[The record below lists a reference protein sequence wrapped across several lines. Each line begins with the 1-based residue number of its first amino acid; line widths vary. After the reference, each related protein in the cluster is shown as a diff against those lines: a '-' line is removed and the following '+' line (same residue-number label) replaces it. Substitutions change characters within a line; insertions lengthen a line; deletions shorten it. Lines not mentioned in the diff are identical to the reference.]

1 MKIHEIRE
9 AKAAKVQEMRALL
22 DANKTL
28 TADQQAA
35 FDKLKGE
42 ITELEGQEQRANYL
56 AELER
61 RSVAEPVDKSA
72 AELEAR
78 ISLLDAVN
86 AQVENR
92 ALTGALAE
100 FNQEQRNQGVQ
111 ARGVLVPA
119 SIFEKRAANTTTTAD
134 GIVPEDFRSDQFIGL
149 LRNSAIVRSLGARTL
164 SGLRGNV
171 VIPKQTSTTAAT
183 WLAEGDALTDTDP
196 LTFDTVTLTP
206 RHVGALTELSRQLI
220 QQSNP
225 DIEALVR
232 DDFVKVIGLAV
243 DRALIHGNGVKEP
256 AGLVDTATGTGTL
269 ATLTWEA
276 VLKVIEDLN
285 LSHINPNY
293 WLTTPAV
300 ATKLRSTLKDS
311 VAGSASLMENGQLA
325 GIPVA
330 VTQQLDNV
338 IDSNDDVVAGR
349 VLVGDFSELLIG
361 TWGAVDILA
370 NPYGAAYARGG
381 VQIRILTTMDAA
393 VRRPEAFAVIDD
405 VAI

>member
-1 MKIHEIRE
+1 MKLHEIRE
-9 AKAAKVQEMRALL
+9 AKAAKVAEMRSLL

-35 FDKLKGE
+35 FDKLKAE
-42 ITELEGQEQRANYL
+42 VTELEAAEQRQQFVDDM
-56 AELER
+56 ER
-61 RSVAEPVDKSA
+61 RTAAEPVDKSA
-72 AELEAR
+72 AELEGR
-78 ISLLDAVN
+78 ISLLDAVA

-100 FNQEQRNQGVQ
+100 FNQEQNRQGVQ

-134 GIVPEDFRSDQFIGL
+134 GIVPEDFRADQFIGL

-171 VIPKQTSTTAAT
+171 VIPKQTGTTAAT
-183 WLAEGDALTDTDP
+183 WIAEGDSLSDADT
-196 LTFDTVTLTP
+196 LTFDTVGLQP
-206 RHVGALTELSRQLI
+206 RHVGAMTELSRQLI

-232 DDFVKVIGLAV
+232 DDFVQVIGLAV
-243 DRALIHGNGVKEP
+243 DRALLHGDGVKEP
-256 AGLVDTATGTGTL
+256 EGLISAATGTGTL
-269 ATLTWEA
+269 ATLSWEA

-285 LSHINPNY
+285 LDHINPNY
-293 WLTTPAV
+293 WLTTPQV

-311 VAGSASLMENGQLA
+311 VAGSAYLMENGQMA
-325 GIPVA
+325 GVPVA
-330 VTQQLDNV
+330 VTQQLDN
-338 IDSNDDVVAGR
+338 AGVDEGR
-349 VLVGDFSELLIG
+349 IVLGNFSELLIG

-381 VQIRILTTMDAA
+381 VQIRILTTMDAT

>member
-1 MKIHEIRE
+1 MKLHEIRE
-9 AKAAKVQEMRALL
+9 ALAAKVAEARSLL

-28 TADQQAA
+28 TADLQAK
-35 FDKLKGE
+35 FDALKAE
-42 ITELEGQEQRANYL
+42 ITDLEGQEARQTFIDEA
-56 AELER
+56 ER
-61 RSVAEPVDKSA
+61 RAAGEPVDKSA
-72 AELEAR
+72 AALESR
-78 ISLLDAVN
+78 INLLDAVA

-92 ALTGALAE
+92 ALTGAIAE
-100 FNQEQRNQGVQ
+100 FNQEQQRQGIE

-134 GIVPEDFRSDQFIGL
+134 GIVPEDFRADQLIGL

-183 WLAEGDALTDTDP
+183 WLAEGDSLADTDP
-196 LTFDTVTLTP
+196 LTFDSVTLKP

-225 DIEALVR
+225 DIERLVR
-232 DDFVKVIGLAV
+232 DDFVAVIGLAV
-243 DRALIHGNGVKEP
+243 DRALLHGNGVKEP
-256 AGLVDTATGTGTL
+256 AGLVSTATGTGTL
-269 ATLTWEA
+269 ATLTWA
-276 VLKVIEDLN
+276 TVLKVIEDLN
-285 LSHINPNY
+285 LNYINPNY
-293 WLTTPAV
+293 WLTTPQV
-300 ATKLRSTLKDS
+300 ATKLRSTLKAAS
-311 VAGSASLMENGQLA
+311 AGSAYLMENGSMA
-325 GIPVA
+325 GVPVA
-330 VTQQLDNV
+330 VTQQLDNA
-338 IDSNDDVVAGR
+338 DTDAGR
-349 VLVGDFSELLIG
+349 VIVGDFSELLIG

-381 VQIRILTTMDAA
+381 VQIRILTTMDAV

>member
-1 MKIHEIRE
+1 MKTHEIRE
-9 AKAAKVQEMRALL
+9 AKAAKVAEMRALL

-42 ITELEGQEQRANYL
+42 ITDLEAQEARANYL

-72 AELEAR
+72 ADLEAR

-134 GIVPEDFRSDQFIGL
+134 GIVPEDFRADQFIGL

-196 LTFDTVTLTP
+196 LTFDTVTLQP

-300 ATKLRSTLKDS
+300 ATKLRSTLKAAS
-311 VAGSASLMENGQLA
+311 AGSAYLMENGQMA

>member
-9 AKAAKVQEMRALL
+9 AKAAKVAEMRALL

-134 GIVPEDFRSDQFIGL
+134 GIVPEDFRADQFIGL
-149 LRNSAIVRSLGARTL
+149 LRNSAIVR
-164 SGLRGNV
+164 
-171 VIPKQTSTTAAT
+171 
-183 WLAEGDALTDTDP
+183 
-196 LTFDTVTLTP
+196 
-206 RHVGALTELSRQLI
+206 
-220 QQSNP
+220 
-225 DIEALVR
+225 
-232 DDFVKVIGLAV
+232 
-243 DRALIHGNGVKEP
+243 
-256 AGLVDTATGTGTL
+256 
-269 ATLTWEA
+269 
-276 VLKVIEDLN
+276 
-285 LSHINPNY
+285 
-293 WLTTPAV
+293 
-300 ATKLRSTLKDS
+300 
-311 VAGSASLMENGQLA
+311 
-325 GIPVA
+325 
-330 VTQQLDNV
+330 
-338 IDSNDDVVAGR
+338 
-349 VLVGDFSELLIG
+349 
-361 TWGAVDILA
+361 
-370 NPYGAAYARGG
+370 
-381 VQIRILTTMDAA
+381 
-393 VRRPEAFAVIDD
+393 
-405 VAI
+405 

>member
-1 MKIHEIRE
+1 MNINEIRE
-9 AKAAKVQEMRALL
+9 RKAALVQEARVLLADDMTAEKQTRFDSLKTEIEALEKQE
-22 DANKTL
+22 AR
-28 TADQQAA
+28 QAFIDEA
-35 FDKLKGE
+35 
-42 ITELEGQEQRANYL
+42 
-56 AELER
+56 ER
-61 RSVAEPVDKSA
+61 RSMGQPVDKSA
-72 AELEAR
+72 AELESR

-92 ALTGALAE
+92 SLSGALAE
-100 FNQEQRNQGVQ
+100 FNQEQARQGVQ

-134 GIVPEDFRSDQFIGL
+134 GIVPEDFRADQFIGL

-164 SGLRGNV
+164 SNLRGNT

-183 WLAEGDALTDTDP
+183 WLAEGDSLTDTDP
-196 LTFDTVTLTP
+196 LTFDTVTLQP

-300 ATKLRSTLKDS
+300 ATKLRSTLKAAS
-311 VAGSASLMENGQLA
+311 AGSAYLMENGQMA

>member
-1 MKIHEIRE
+1 MKLHEIRE
-9 AKAAKVQEMRALL
+9 QRAAKVAEMRSLL

-35 FDKLKGE
+35 FDKLKAE
-42 ITELEGQEQRANYL
+42 VTELEAAEQRQQFVDDM
-56 AELER
+56 ER
-61 RSVAEPVDKSA
+61 RAAAEPVDKSA
-72 AELEAR
+72 AELESR
-78 ISLLDAVN
+78 ISLLDAVA

-100 FNQEQRNQGVQ
+100 FNQEQNRQGVQ

-134 GIVPEDFRSDQFIGL
+134 GIVPEDFRADQFIGL

-183 WLAEGDALTDTDP
+183 WIAEGESLEDADT
-196 LTFDTVTLTP
+196 LSFDTVGLQP
-206 RHVGALTELSRQLI
+206 RHVGAMTEISRQLI

-232 DDFVKVIGLAV
+232 DDFVQVIGLAV
-243 DRALIHGNGVKEP
+243 DRALLHGDGVKEP

-269 ATLTWEA
+269 ATLSWEA

-285 LSHINPNY
+285 LDHINPNY
-293 WLTTPAV
+293 WLTTPQV
-300 ATKLRSTLKDS
+300 ATKLRSTLKAAS
-311 VAGSASLMENGQLA
+311 AGSAYLMENGQMA
-325 GIPVA
+325 GVPVA
-330 VTQQLDNV
+330 VTQQLDN
-338 IDSNDDVVAGR
+338 AGADEGR
-349 VLVGDFSELLIG
+349 IVLGNFSELLIG

-381 VQIRILTTMDAA
+381 VQIRILTTMDAT
-393 VRRPEAFAVIDD
+393 VRRPEAFAVIND

>member
-1 MKIHEIRE
+1 MKLHEIRE
-9 AKAAKVQEMRALL
+9 AKAAKVAEMRALL

-42 ITELEGQEQRANYL
+42 ITELEAQEQRANYL

-61 RSVAEPVDKSA
+61 RSVGEPVDKSA

-134 GIVPEDFRSDQFIGL
+134 GIVPEDFRADQFIGL

-196 LTFDTVTLTP
+196 LTFDTVTLQP

-243 DRALIHGNGVKEP
+243 DRALIHGDGVKEP

-285 LSHINPNY
+285 LSHISPNY

-300 ATKLRSTLKDS
+300 ATKLRSTLKAAS
-311 VAGSASLMENGQLA
+311 AGSAYLMENGQMA